1 MNSQF
6 MENLSKS
13 LVFERSLEISGE
25 GLNCDSPSSLRGR
38 ENVSKALMRKIYS
51 PFPLAILLVNCWEHV
66 QGSI

>member
-51 PFPLAILLVNCWEHV
+51 PSPLAILLVSCWEHV